1 LSHIDHFSY
10 GAVIPVLSYA
20 MSVIGSLLGLLLA
33 SRARVTEGMARVRW
47 LIAAALAIGGT
58 GIWVM
63 HFIAIMG
70 FSVPGTPIR
79 YNVPLTIVSA
89 VVAVVI
95 VGIGLLLAS
104 RGGER
109 PLQLAGAGLVTG
121 LGVAAMHYLG
131 MAAVR
136 MPATLYYA
144 PVTVAASI
152 VIAVIAATAA
162 LWFTLRVEG
171 ALATT
176 AAALI
181 MGVAVCGMHYT
192 GMFSLSVTPWATG
205 ATEPL
210 DGAPA
215 LSFLLPLLIGISLVT
230 LGLLLV
236 VTLMPSRWE
245 IENEASLLASIER
258 RRAGYVAAETPR
270 APSLFDSSG
279 TPRSPRP

>member
-1 LSHIDHFSY
+1 MSHIDHFSH

-33 SRARVTEGMARVRW
+33 SRARVTEGAARVRW

-63 HFIAIMG
+63 HFIAMIG

-79 YNVPLTIVSA
+79 YDVPLTIVSA
-89 VVAVVI
+89 LVAVVI
-95 VGIGLLLAS
+95 VGVGLLLAA

-109 PLQLAGAGLVTG
+109 PLPLAGAGLVTG

-131 MAAVR
+131 MAAIR
-136 MPATLYYA
+136 MPADLHYA
-144 PVTVAASI
+144 PVTVTAS
-152 VIAVIAATAA
+152 VAIAVVAATAA

-171 ALATT
+171 LVATT

-192 GMFSLSVTPWATG
+192 GMFSLSATPWPSGTAESLG
-205 ATEPL
+205 
-210 DGAPA
+210 GAPA

-236 VTLMPSRWE
+236 VTLMPSQRE
-245 IENEASLLASIER
+245 IENEAALLASIER
-258 RRAGYVAAETPR
+258 RRAGIVPAETPR
-270 APSLFDSSG
+270 SPSLFDSG
-279 TPRSPRP
+279 GPVR

>member
-1 LSHIDHFSY
+1 MSHIDHFSH

-33 SRARVTEGMARVRW
+33 SRARVTEGAARVRW

-63 HFIAIMG
+63 HFIAIIG

-79 YNVPLTIVSA
+79 YDVPLTVISA

-95 VGIGLLLAS
+95 VGIGLMLAA

-109 PLQLAGAGLVTG
+109 PLPLAGAGLVTG
-121 LGVAAMHYLG
+121 LGVAAMHYIG
-131 MAAVR
+131 MAAMR
-136 MPATLYYA
+136 LPATLHYA
-144 PVTVAASI
+144 PVTVTAS
-152 VIAVIAATAA
+152 VLIAVIAATAA
-162 LWFTLRVEG
+162 LWFTLRVDG
-171 ALATT
+171 PLATT

-192 GMFSLSVTPWATG
+192 GMFSLSATPWPSG
-205 ATEPL
+205 STEPL
-210 DGAPA
+210 SGAPA

-236 VTLMPSRWE
+236 VTLMPSRRE

-258 RRAGYVAAETPR
+258 RRAGLVDPEVARTTP
-270 APSLFDSSG
+270 PSLFDSSG
-279 TPRSPRP
+279 PSRR